1 MTLPTDIASLHALIN
16 KLLEEVSE
24 LRQENALLRQENSEL
39 RARLNQNSKNSHRP
53 PSSDGPQKL
62 PGLPKKKPGNRGG
75 QRGHQGNTLKM
86 VEVADEHHEVKAE
99 VCPHCESALSGAD
112 IAWKA
117 GAKRQEFDLPEPKL
131 HVREFQ
137 AYGCTCPGCGERV
150 ESEFPEGI
158 NSAVQYGPGVRAW
171 STMLSVEY
179 KLPFKKIRQFF
190 AEIFGYDLNEATALA
205 ATKRCYDALSDTE
218 AHIRAE
224 LLKSQLAHFD
234 ETGLRVEG
242 KTHWLHVASNAMWT
256 YLFVHENRGQKALND
271 DQSIIKDFKGRAVHD
286 SWASYFVYKNAQH
299 ALCGAHLLRELQGLI
314 ECGST
319 WARSMHRFMMALY
332 RMSGEG
338 RSALSSRQF
347 SKASLLFDKI
357 ILMADHEEPPPT
369 RKTKTGRAKATKGRN
384 LFERMQKRKEAVL
397 AFACHP
403 EVPFT
408 NNQAERDVRHAK
420 IKTKVATS
428 FRTLQGADDY
438 ARISAVIST
447 FRKQQ
452 INPFQQLRLIFEG
465 KKVDWA
471 K

>member
-1 MTLPTDIASLHALIN
+1 MALPTDIASLHALIE
-16 KLLEEVSE
+16 KLIA
-24 LRQENALLRQENSEL
+24 ENAQLRERIAEL
-39 RARLNQNSKNSHRP
+39 EAQLNQNSKNSSRP
-53 PSSDGPQKL
+53 PSSDGFKKL
-62 PGLPKKKPGNRGG
+62 PGLPKKKSGKRGG

-112 IAWKA
+112 ITWEA

-137 AYGCTCPGCGERV
+137 TYACNCPGCGERV
-150 ESEFPEGI
+150 EGEFPEGI

-171 STMLSVEY
+171 STMLNVEY

-190 AEIFGYDLNEATALA
+190 ADVFGYDLNEATALA
-205 ATKRCYDALSDTE
+205 ATKRCYDALEGTE
-218 AHIRAE
+218 AHIRGQ
-224 LLKSQLAHFD
+224 LLKSELAHFD

-242 KTHWLHVASNAMWT
+242 KNHWLHVASNALWT
-256 YLFVHENRGQKALND
+256 YLFIHKKRGQKALND
-271 DQSIIKDFKGRAVHD
+271 DQSIIKDFRGRAVHD
-286 SWASYFVYKNAQH
+286 SWGSYFLYQNAQH

-314 ECGST
+314 EQGSI
-319 WARSMHRFMMALY
+319 WARSMHRLMMALY
-332 RMSGEG
+332 RMSEQGT
-338 RSALSSRQF
+338 SALSPAQF
-347 SKASLLFDKI
+347 NKANLLFNKI
-357 ILMADHEEPPPT
+357 ILLADQEEPPPT
-369 RKTKTGRAKATKGRN
+369 RKVKTGRAKATKGRN

-397 AFACHP
+397 AFARHP

-408 NNQAERDVRHAK
+408 NNQAERDLRHAK

-428 FRTLQGADDY
+428 FRTLQGAEIY
-438 ARISAVIST
+438 ARISAAIST

-452 INPFQQLRLIFEG
+452 INPFQQMRLIFEG
-465 KKVDWA
+465 KQVEWA